1 MLPLVYVGSTPHCVI
16 IDKKGRL
23 WMEILNLGSHRIGV
37 RFPEKGL
44 RKGKNPAILL
54 NDGELIE
61 QLNLRTER
69 AVLVGVY
76 PNNRLSEYTPWP
88 EPAFRP
94 GTPDFGG
101 QLGQYLRELNNE
113 ILPALIDEYAL
124 DTESWRMAAIRWAV
138 WLQP

>member
-1 MLPLVYVGSTPHCVI
+1 MLPFVYVGSTPHCVI
-16 IDKKGRL
+16 IEKKGRL

-88 EPAFRP
+88 EPAIRP

-101 QLGQYLRELNNE
+101 
-113 ILPALIDEYAL
+113 
-124 DTESWRMAAIRWAV
+124 
-138 WLQP
+138 

>member
-1 MLPLVYVGSTPHCVI
+1 
-16 IDKKGRL
+16 
-23 WMEILNLGSHRIGV
+23 MEILNLGSHRIGV

-54 NDGELIE
+54 NDGKLIE
-61 QLNLRTER
+61 QLDLRTER

-88 EPAFRP
+88 EPAIRP

-101 QLGQYLRELNNE
+101 QLGQYHRELNNE
-113 ILPALIDEYAL
+113 ILTALIDEYAL
-124 DTESWRMAAIRWAV
+124 DTEKLAYGGYSLGGLAATMS
-138 WLQP
+138 L